1 MKLGHLQTE
10 MLTFVQTR
18 PGFHHI
24 AKDATTLRVARS
36 LHKRN
41 LIKLE
46 SYLGDYI
53 ISDTVGSY

>member
-10 MLTFVQTR
+10 MLTFVQTS

-24 AKDATTLRVARS
+24 AKDAITLRVAKS
-36 LHKRN
+36 LDKRN

-53 ISDTVGSY
+53 ISEVH